1 MDSLVADY
9 SSSSSEDERDTQD
22 PKTTVPA
29 VASTANAGA
38 PPKPTAKEA
47 PKMSAKPRTTI
58 DIDIFSKPLF
68 GKSTNP
74 DNSDDDDDDDDDGP
88 TEEARALRARDALG
102 QRDISRISS
111 FSDLL
116 PPPKNPAGSLATTK
130 RKMVVPLK
138 FRKSAAGPRATPWDS
153 SSSNNNRDN
162 SGGTDPKRAKI
173 LADCAFAL
181 ANAPV
186 PDFGDEAEGA
196 TPEAPAG
203 KVAGEAQRN
212 EGTMWDYSR
221 PAQRST
227 SRYVY
232 STSDA
237 GVREKELERVEHTT
251 EETALD
257 LSSDYLRSLRTEEE
271 EMLQN
276 NPAFVQ
282 TIAAPTFHLGSQSRR
297 KHQLKYLAVDAYYKE
312 QSLAIKRANG
322 KKSKAETQSK
332 YGW

>member
-1 MDSLVADY
+1 MDSLLADY
-9 SSSSSEDERDTQD
+9 NSSSDSSEDEREEEQI
-22 PKTTVPA
+22 PTTKKIVTPVTTNA
-29 VASTANAGA
+29 ASKPVSKET
-38 PPKPTAKEA
+38 PKPK
-47 PKMSAKPRTTI
+47 TI
-58 DIDIFSKPLF
+58 DINIFSDPFSKA
-68 GKSTNP
+68 KT
-74 DNSDDDDDDDDDGP
+74 DNNDDDDDDEEEDDD
-88 TEEARALRARDALG
+88 AKALRARDAANK
-102 QRDISRISS
+102 RDISRISS

-116 PPPKNPAGSLATTK
+116 PPPKNPSGTLQSTK
-130 RKMVVPLK
+130 RKMMIPVK
-138 FRKSAAGPRATPWDS
+138 FRKSAAGPRPTTW
-153 SSSNNNRDN
+153 DN
-162 SGGTDPKRAKI
+162 SVETDPKRAKI
-173 LADCAFAL
+173 LEDCAFAL

-186 PDFGDEAEGA
+186 PDFGDEVENA
-196 TPEAPAG
+196 
-203 KVAGEAQRN
+203 N
-212 EGTMWDYSR
+212 ETAAKTENSAYTKKSVFDNNDGTLWDYSR

-227 SRYVY
+227 SNYVY

-237 GVREKELERVEHTT
+237 GMREKELERVEHST

-282 TIAAPTFHLGSQSRR
+282 TIKAPTFHLGFQSRR

>member
-1 MDSLVADY
+1 MDSLLADY
-9 SSSSSEDERDTQD
+9 SSDSSSEDER
-22 PKTTVPA
+22 
-29 VASTANAGA
+29 
-38 PPKPTAKEA
+38 EA
-47 PKMSAKPRTTI
+47 PEIKEITLPTKKTQTI
-58 DIDIFSKPLF
+58 DINVFKSPFSKPSTT
-68 GKSTNP
+68 GK
-74 DNSDDDDDDDDDGP
+74 DDDNNDDDDDDGP
-88 TEEARALRARDALG
+88 TDEAKALRARDAAAG
-102 QRDISRISS
+102 KRDISHISS

-116 PPPKNPAGSLATTK
+116 PPPKNPAGTLRGTK
-130 RKMVVPLK
+130 RKMMAVPVK

-153 SSSNNNRDN
+153 A
-162 SGGTDPKRAKI
+162 SGADPKRAKI
-173 LADCAFAL
+173 YEDCAFAV

-186 PDFGDEAEGA
+186 PDFGDDDNDNDNNTKNSNGA
-196 TPEAPAG
+196 REVRA
-203 KVAGEAQRN
+203 RY
-212 EGTMWDYSR
+212 EGTGAGGNRDTQRDDGTLWDYAR

-227 SRYVY
+227 SAYVY

-237 GVREKELERVEHTT
+237 GVREKELERAEHTT

-257 LSSDYLRSLRTEEE
+257 LSSDYLRSIRTEEE

-322 KKSKAETQSK
+322 KKSKAQTQSK

>member
-9 SSSSSEDERDTQD
+9 SSSNSSSEDERDAQD
-22 PKTTVPA
+22 VKPT
-29 VASTANAGA
+29 STSA
-38 PPKPTAKEA
+38 PPKPISKES
-47 PKMSAKPRTTI
+47 PRPSPKPRTTI
-58 DIDIFSKPLF
+58 DIDVFSNPLF
-68 GKSTNP
+68 AKSTNAG
-74 DNSDDDDDDDDDGP
+74 NGDDSDDDGP

-102 QRDISRISS
+102 KRDISSISS

-116 PPPKNPAGSLATTK
+116 PPPKNPAGSLPSAK
-130 RKMVVPLK
+130 RKMMVPLK
-138 FRKSAAGPRATPWDS
+138 FRKSAAGPRVSPWESDS
-153 SSSNNNRDN
+153 SSSNN
-162 SGGTDPKRAKI
+162 GGTDPKRAKI
-173 LADCAFAL
+173 LEDCAFAL

-186 PDFGDEAEGA
+186 PDFGDDAEGA
-196 TPEAPAG
+196 APTAG
-203 KVAGEAQRN
+203 STGTKAGGEQQRN

-221 PAQRST
+221 LTQRSA

-237 GVREKELERVEHTT
+237 GVRERELERVEHTT